1 MCSTLFLVKPSA
13 SVSEVFLL
21 NIDLIDWLIGW
32 LVIYPFLA
40 SPIRT
45 IKHEGAAA
53 PGILQRI
60 MILIVNHFSIEFKK
74 PRRHVPFW
82 TQACCIRLLYL
93 IENYLDAIKIRRV
106 LPVLYGLCS
115 GCFMRVYPHHRTT
128 TALDNHLNRTAVKPK
143 FRQLKNVTQISFS
156 YANNNNV
163 LLPTDNS
170 VSHVGPSMW
179 FPLILIAYQ
188 SLLMYINHY
197 LTYYT

>member
-1 MCSTLFLVKPSA
+1 MPLKYEESFL
-13 SVSEVFLL
+13 
-21 NIDLIDWLIGW
+21 
-32 LVIYPFLA
+32 
-40 SPIRT
+40 
-45 IKHEGAAA
+45 
-53 PGILQRI
+53 
-60 MILIVNHFSIEFKK
+60 
-74 PRRHVPFW
+74 
-82 TQACCIRLLYL
+82 CCTGFVVV
-93 IENYLDAIKIRRV
+93 A
-106 LPVLYGLCS
+106 LC
-115 GCFMRVYPHHRTT
+115 VYIHRTT